1 MERFHLKKL
10 SKAEGKRQ
18 YYVVVP
24 NKFAALEDLVSEVN
38 INSGWET
45 TL

>member
-1 MERFHLKKL
+1 
-10 SKAEGKRQ
+10 
-18 YYVVVP
+18 VVP

-45 TL
+45 TLWEYKNISQKESRLIWSEET